1 MLVRSWRSSSPWLH
15 GLSPEEQASIDGRL
29 IHDHRGLI
37 EEPPSGGFSFDQSST
52 ALRFIQKM
60 SSSCWRAAY
69 HAHCERPSPMSQPGD
84 GLFRSWH
91 FSDVVGLTD
100 DVGFWV

>member
-37 EEPPSGGFSFDQSST
+37 EEPPTGGFLLAGF
-52 ALRFIQKM
+52 
-60 SSSCWRAAY
+60 
-69 HAHCERPSPMSQPGD
+69 ERPTSVHGTNRTNRA
-84 GLFRSWH
+84 GLMTSVVRDRPEVTFRSYQ
-91 FSDVVGLTD
+91 GR
-100 DVGFWV
+100 FWTHIGRRLG